1 MLYDSVFGTFRYSD
15 APDLMPAS
23 EIIATMDKIERAA
36 LKSMNAAT
44 KAAVSDLVKRSR
56 GKSLAEIKKLTWDLQ
71 PDIAESLNVLWDKGF
86 KSGSTDA
93 IKELRAAVPLD
104 KKRTRT
110 NNTELNI
117 SQYASIADLIK
128 KIFTLKPFSAFD
140 GDRPK
145 AWVKSVLN
153 RNLMIAGDYAKEFL
167 DRVKDNISQG
177 MIEQPNGYTLP
188 PAKVNLLI
196 QETLGVSQSRAATIS
211 RTETTNAYSEARV
224 ETFKQSSLA
233 THCRFLAITDDRV
246 TDICLT
252 RNGIVFPISEAPK
265 YQPALHFN
273 CRSTISVLLPK
284 INPAHAKMIADP
296 NFDPANRTLAPL
308 LKGWR

>member
-23 EIIATMDKIERAA
+23 EIIASMGKIERAA
-36 LKSMNAAT
+36 LKSMNIAT
-44 KAAVSDLVKRSR
+44 KSAVRDLVKRSR
-56 GKSLAEIKKLTWDLQ
+56 GKSVTEIKKLTWDLQ
-71 PDIAESLNVLWDKGF
+71 PDIAESINMVWEEGF
-86 KSGSTDA
+86 ETGSTDA
-93 IKELRAAVPLD
+93 ITELRAAIPN
-104 KKRTRT
+104 KK
-110 NNTELNI
+110 NS
-117 SQYASIADLIK
+117 SQYAKISDLIEAIF
-128 KIFTLKPFSAFD
+128 KIKPFSAFD
-140 GDRPK
+140 NSRPK

-153 RNLMIAGDYAKEFL
+153 RNLMIAGDYSDEFL

-246 TDICLT
+246 TDICST
-252 RNGIVFPISEAPK
+252 RNGIVFPIADSDK
-265 YQPALHFN
+265 YRPALHFS

>member
-1 MLYDSVFGTFRYSD
+1 MLYDSVFGVFNYSE

-36 LKSMNAAT
+36 LKSMNNAT
-44 KAAVSDLVKRSR
+44 KAAVSDLVKRSQE
-56 GKSLAEIKKLTWDLQ
+56 KSLAEIKKLTWDLQ

-93 IKELRAAVPLD
+93 IKELRAAIPQ
-104 KKRTRT
+104 KK
-110 NNTELNI
+110 NA
-117 SQYASIADLIK
+117 SQYSKISDLIDAIF
-128 KIFTLKPFSAFD
+128 KIKPFSAFD
-140 GDRPK
+140 SDRPK

-153 RNLMIAGDYAKEFL
+153 RNLLIAGDYAKEFL

-177 MIEQPNGYTLP
+177 MIEQPNGYTMP
-188 PAKVNLLI
+188 PKKVNELI

-233 THCRFLAITDDRV
+233 THCRFLAIADDRV

-252 RNGIVFPISEAPK
+252 RNGIVFPISEESK
-265 YQPALHFN
+265 YRPALHFN

-284 INPAHAKMIADP
+284 INPAHAKMIADLAL
-296 NFDPANRTLAPL
+296 DPANRELAPL

>member
-23 EIIATMDKIERAA
+23 EIIASMDKIERAA

-44 KAAVSDLVKRSR
+44 KAAVSDLIKRSR

-71 PDIAESLNVLWDKGF
+71 PDIAESINILWDKGF

-93 IKELRAAVPLD
+93 IQELRAAIPN
-104 KKRTRT
+104 KK
-110 NNTELNI
+110 NS
-117 SQYASIADLIK
+117 SQYAKISDLINA
-128 KIFTLKPFSAFD
+128 IFEIKPFSAFD

-153 RNLMIAGDYAKEFL
+153 RNLMIAGDYSEEFL
-167 DRVKDNISQG
+167 ARVKDNISQG

-188 PAKVNLLI
+188 PAKVNALI

-252 RNGIVFPISEAPK
+252 RNGIVFPISEESK
-265 YQPALHFN
+265 YRPALHFR

-284 INPAHAKMIADP
+284 INPAHAKMVSDP